1 MKDRAGDRR
10 IDAALDAQPSGASGK
25 TKGDET
31 RDQVR
36 QRRVRRV
43 EGRTK
48 RYLATLPKVSR
59 KD

>member
-1 MKDRAGDRR
+1 MRDRAGDRR
-10 IDAALDAQPSGASGK
+10 IDAALDAQPVGASGK
-25 TKGDET
+25 AKGAET

-48 RYLATLPKVSR
+48 RYLAKLRKVSR
-59 KD
+59 